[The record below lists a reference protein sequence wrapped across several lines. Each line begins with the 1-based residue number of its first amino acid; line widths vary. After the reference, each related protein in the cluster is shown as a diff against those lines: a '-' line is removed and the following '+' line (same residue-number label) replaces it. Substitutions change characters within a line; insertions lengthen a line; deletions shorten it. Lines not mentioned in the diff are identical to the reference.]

1 MLHAKH
7 VPRNLWA
14 EAINTACYTIN
25 RVYVRPGTTCT
36 PYEIWNGKRP
46 SVKYFRVFG
55 SKCHILRDSESLGK
69 FDSRSDDGI
78 FLGYS
83 NTSRAFRVYNLRTS
97 TLVESADVVVDD
109 TTLDENINCN
119 DDDEGSW
126 DIFEGETL
134 SKPIDNVPPTN
145 LKNSDVCEPEEES
158 IVNEVQTDEELGQ
171 HDLLPADAKEP
182 SSRVKLNHP
191 KNLVIGDI
199 NDKMLTRRKAKNVVH
214 CVCYT
219 SSLEPKRVEEALSDE
234 LWIEAMQE
242 ELQQFDRNSV
252 WYLVPRPTHTNVIGT
267 KWIFKNKKD
276 SEGIVVRNKAR
287 LVAQGYTQIEGIDFE
302 ETFAPV
308 ARLESIRLLFGI
320 ASHLNIKLSQMD
332 VKSAFLNGDLMEEVY
347 VEQPKG
353 FIDPCFPNHVYRL

>member
-1 MLHAKH
+1 MARVMLHAKH

-36 PYEIWNGKRP
+36 PYEIWN
-46 SVKYFRVFG
+46 
-55 SKCHILRDSESLGK
+55 
-69 FDSRSDDGI
+69 
-78 FLGYS
+78 GYS